1 MAYLIVG
8 CPQIDS
14 NSSGFAIVYKYDH
27 GIWSSHGDVLTGME
41 NGEKPTNSGLR
52 IALHENIPA
61 QLL

>member
-41 NGEKPTNSGLR
+41 NGEKPTNSGFIL
-52 IALHENIPA
+52 ICT
-61 QLL
+61 